1 MSIKKKNSRY
11 LKKFSFFH
19 EDYKPCE
26 NFKIF
31 LEVILLFLIF
41 VFEGK
46 FQTFLACHLNPK
58 LSGFLRYRNLIFGYF
73 KFEGKCKRK
82 EMEKKNKGRN
92 PLNKV

>member
-31 LEVILLFLIF
+31 LEVILLSIIF

-46 FQTFLACHLNPK
+46 FQTFL
-58 LSGFLRYRNLIFGYF
+58 
-73 KFEGKCKRK
+73 
-82 EMEKKNKGRN
+82 
-92 PLNKV
+92 KVETTK